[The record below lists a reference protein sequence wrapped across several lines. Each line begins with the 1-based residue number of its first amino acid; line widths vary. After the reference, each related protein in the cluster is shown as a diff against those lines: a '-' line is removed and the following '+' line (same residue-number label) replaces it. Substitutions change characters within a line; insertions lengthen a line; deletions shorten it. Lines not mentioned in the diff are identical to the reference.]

1 MFLTLSLLKL
11 KIIDVTITYLFEDPA
26 ACNNKAL
33 VNHGE
38 DDDNDDILIY
48 LL

>member
-11 KIIDVTITYLFEDPA
+11 KIMDCDNYIFEDPA

-48 LL
+48 